1 MQALGRKLTRDDA
14 VHLLWRSGWG
24 ATVEEVDRVVADGL
38 ARTVEILITPQAEG
52 ENFSRTEPMLYQSA
66 NATGNIDALKNWW
79 LYRMLYTANPL
90 AEKMALFW
98 HNHFATS
105 NTKVR
110 SARHM
115 AVQNLLIRQH
125 ALGSF
130 RQLLGGMA
138 RDVAMLKWLDT
149 NSNRKRQPN
158 ENFAREVMELFTLGV
173 GNYSEHDIKEAA
185 RAFTGWHLRNDG
197 FWFNRSQHDAGEKK
211 ILGESGKFDGADIL
225 GLCLAR
231 PACPRFLAKKLLA
244 TFVAPN
250 PDKATT
256 DALAQR
262 IRHHDYDMGQVM
274 RELLQS
280 QAFFAPEARRVIIKS
295 PVDLVVGT
303 YRALGNRARLP
314 QSVQLMASLGQN
326 LFEPPTVKGWEG
338 GRLWIN
344 STTMLQRSN
353 FATDL
358 ITGDRYGRIAKPQPS
373 VDYSELLLGRQ
384 MPSTPGGRDLLARI
398 QFLLSTPEY
407 QLL

>member
-197 FWFNRSQHDAGEKK
+197 FW
-211 ILGESGKFDGADIL
+211 
-225 GLCLAR
+225 
-231 PACPRFLAKKLLA
+231 
-244 TFVAPN
+244 
-250 PDKATT
+250 
-256 DALAQR
+256 
-262 IRHHDYDMGQVM
+262 
-274 RELLQS
+274 
-280 QAFFAPEARRVIIKS
+280 
-295 PVDLVVGT
+295 
-303 YRALGNRARLP
+303 
-314 QSVQLMASLGQN
+314 
-326 LFEPPTVKGWEG
+326 
-338 GRLWIN
+338 
-344 STTMLQRSN
+344 
-353 FATDL
+353 
-358 ITGDRYGRIAKPQPS
+358 
-373 VDYSELLLGRQ
+373 
-384 MPSTPGGRDLLARI
+384 
-398 QFLLSTPEY
+398 
-407 QLL
+407 